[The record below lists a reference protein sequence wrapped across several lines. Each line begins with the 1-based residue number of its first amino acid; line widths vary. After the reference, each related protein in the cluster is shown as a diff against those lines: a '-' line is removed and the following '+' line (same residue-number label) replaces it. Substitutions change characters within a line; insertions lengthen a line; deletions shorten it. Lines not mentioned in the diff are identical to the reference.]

1 MPGPMRVG
9 FVLIEVAPHHESK
22 VYESLRKVKEIE
34 ELHGLFGEW
43 DLLAKI
49 VADDLDAISE
59 TVVRK
64 IRSLPGVIR
73 TDTLI
78 GAPM

>member
-1 MPGPMRVG
+1 MRVG
-9 FVLIEVAPHHESK
+9 FVLIEVAPHHEQK
-22 VYESLRKVKEIE
+22 VYEALRKVKEIE

-43 DLLAKI
+43 DMLCKI
-49 VADDLDAISE
+49 VADDLEAVSE
-59 TVVRK
+59 IVVRR
-64 IRSLPGVIR
+64 IRSQEGVIR

>member
-1 MPGPMRVG
+1 VRVG
-9 FVLIEVAPHHESK
+9 FVLIEVAPHHETK
-22 VYESLRKVKEIE
+22 VYQSLKQVKEIE

-43 DLLAKI
+43 DMLCKI
-49 VADDLDAISE
+49 VADDLEAVSE
-59 TVVRK
+59 VVVRK

>member
-1 MPGPMRVG
+1 MGGFVRVG
-9 FVLIEVAPHHESK
+9 FVLIEVAPHHETQ
-22 VYESLRKVKEIE
+22 VYEALRKVKEIE

-43 DLLAKI
+43 DMLCKI
-49 VADDLDAISE
+49 VADDLE
-59 TVVRK
+59 TVGEIVIRR

>member
-1 MPGPMRVG
+1 MRVG
-9 FVLIEVAPHHESK
+9 FVLIEVAPHHESQ
-22 VYESLRKVKEIE
+22 VYDALKKVKEIE

-49 VADDLDAISE
+49 VADDLDDISE
-59 TVVRK
+59 IVVRK

>member
-1 MPGPMRVG
+1 MRVG
-9 FVLIEVAPHHESK
+9 FVLIEVAPHHESE
-22 VYESLRKVKEIE
+22 VYSALKKVKEIE

-43 DLLAKI
+43 DMLAKI
-49 VADDLDAISE
+49 VADDLEAVSE
-59 TVVRK
+59 IVVRK
-64 IRSLPGVIR
+64 IRSQQGVIR

>member
-1 MPGPMRVG
+1 MRVG
-9 FVLIEVAPHHESK
+9 FVLIEVAPHHETK
-22 VYESLRKVKEIE
+22 VYQSLKQVKEIE

-43 DLLAKI
+43 DMLCKI
-49 VADDLDAISE
+49 VADDLEAVSE
-59 TVVRK
+59 VVVRK